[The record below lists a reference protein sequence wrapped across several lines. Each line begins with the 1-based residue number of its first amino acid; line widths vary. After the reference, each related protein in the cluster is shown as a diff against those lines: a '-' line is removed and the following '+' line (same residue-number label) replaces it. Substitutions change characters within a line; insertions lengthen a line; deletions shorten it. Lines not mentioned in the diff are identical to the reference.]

1 MTKTKHLLRDSLA
14 RQIIDGTLKPNEI
27 LPNEP
32 TLAREYGV
40 SRTTIRDVLRS
51 LEEKG
56 LIERKTYVGTRVRS
70 IHSWNLLDDEV
81 LNWSCGVMSQR
92 RFFSSLMELRMI
104 IEPQAAALAAI
115 RANDADLQAIQE
127 AFAWMNIGNQR
138 IDPEGDVAFH
148 QGIIKASGNMFV
160 AQFGG
165 AVRAALYHTIYLSR
179 KEAIDQA
186 GSLENHRQVLNAIE
200 NRDARGAYS
209 IMIRILDGTVAD
221 LGLQPSEIITAETG
235 RDSALTPRPTK

>member
-1 MTKTKHLLRDSLA
+1 MSEPMTKTKHILRDRLA
-14 RQIIDGTLKPNEI
+14 RQIVEGTLKPDDI
-27 LPNEP
+27 LPNEL
-32 TLAREYGV
+32 TLAREHGV

-56 LIERKTYVGTRVRS
+56 LLERKTYVGTRVRS

-115 RANDADLQAIQE
+115 RANDADLRAIQD
-127 AFAWMNIGNQR
+127 AFSWMNLDNQR
-138 IDPEGDVAFH
+138 IDPKGDVAFH
-148 QGIIKASGNMFV
+148 QGIIKASGNMFL

-165 AVRAALYHTIYLSR
+165 AIRAALYHTIYLSG
-179 KEAIDQA
+179 KEAINQP
-186 GSLENHRQVLNAIE
+186 GSIENHRQVLNAIE
-200 NRDARGAYS
+200 NRDARSAYA
-209 IMIRILDGTVAD
+209 IMIRILDMTVSD
-221 LGLQPSEIITAETG
+221 LGLPPSEVITTDIDRG
-235 RDSALTPRPTK
+235 

>member
-1 MTKTKHLLRDSLA
+1 MSETMTKTKHILRDKLA
-14 RQIIDGTLKPNEI
+14 RQIVEGTLKPNDI
-27 LPNEP
+27 LPNEL
-32 TLAREYGV
+32 TLVREYGL

-56 LIERKTYVGTRVRS
+56 LLERKTYVGTRVRS

-127 AFAWMNIGNQR
+127 AFTWMNIDNQR

-165 AVRAALYHTIYLSR
+165 AIRAALYHTIYLSG

-186 GSLENHRQVLNAIE
+186 GSIESHRQVLNSIE
-200 NRDARGAYS
+200 NRDALSAYS
-209 IMIRILDGTVAD
+209 IMIRILKMTVSD
-221 LGLQPSEIITAETG
+221 LGLPLSEIITADTSSG
-235 RDSALTPRPTK
+235 

>member
-1 MTKTKHLLRDSLA
+1 MTKTKHILRDRLA
-14 RQIIDGTLKPNEI
+14 RQIVEGTLKPDDI
-27 LPNEP
+27 LPNEL
-32 TLAREYGV
+32 TLAREHGV

-56 LIERKTYVGTRVRS
+56 LLERKTYVGTRVRS

-115 RANDADLQAIQE
+115 RANDADLRAIQD
-127 AFAWMNIGNQR
+127 AFSWMNLDNQR
-138 IDPEGDVAFH
+138 IDPKGDVAFH
-148 QGIIKASGNMFV
+148 QGIIKASGNMFL

-165 AVRAALYHTIYLSR
+165 AIRAALYHTIYLSG
-179 KEAIDQA
+179 KEAINQP
-186 GSLENHRQVLNAIE
+186 GSIENHRQVLNAIE
-200 NRDARGAYS
+200 NRDARSAYA
-209 IMIRILDGTVAD
+209 IMIRILDMTVSD
-221 LGLQPSEIITAETG
+221 LGLPPSEVITTDIDRG
-235 RDSALTPRPTK
+235 

>member
-1 MTKTKHLLRDSLA
+1 LSEPMTKTKHILRDRLA
-14 RQIIDGTLKPNEI
+14 RQIVEGTLKPDDI
-27 LPNEP
+27 LPNEL
-32 TLAREYGV
+32 TLAREHGV

-56 LIERKTYVGTRVRS
+56 LLERKTYVGTRVRS

-115 RANDADLQAIQE
+115 RANDADLRAIQD
-127 AFAWMNIGNQR
+127 AFSWMNLDNQR
-138 IDPEGDVAFH
+138 IDPKGDVAFH
-148 QGIIKASGNMFV
+148 QGIIKASGNMFL

-165 AVRAALYHTIYLSR
+165 AIRAALYHTIYLSG
-179 KEAIDQA
+179 KEAINQP
-186 GSLENHRQVLNAIE
+186 GSIENHRQVLNAIE
-200 NRDARGAYS
+200 NRDARSAYA
-209 IMIRILDGTVAD
+209 IMIRILDMTVSD
-221 LGLQPSEIITAETG
+221 LGLPPSEVITTDIDRG
-235 RDSALTPRPTK
+235 

>member
-1 MTKTKHLLRDSLA
+1 MSETMTRTKHILRDRLA
-14 RQIIDGTLKPNEI
+14 RQIVEGALKPNDI
-27 LPNEP
+27 LPNELA
-32 TLAREYGV
+32 LAREYGV

-56 LIERKTYVGTRVRS
+56 LLERKTYVGTRVRS

-115 RANDADLQAIQE
+115 RANDADLQAIQDS
-127 AFAWMNIGNQR
+127 FNWMNIDDQR
-138 IDPEGDVAFH
+138 IDPKGDVAFH

-165 AVRAALYHTIYLSR
+165 AIRAALYHTIFLSG
-179 KEAIDQA
+179 KEAINQP
-186 GSLENHRQVLNAIE
+186 GSIENHRQVVNAIE
-200 NRDARGAYS
+200 NRDARSAYA
-209 IMIRILDGTVAD
+209 IMTRILNMTVSD
-221 LGLQPSEIITAETG
+221 LGLPPSEIITAENG
-235 RDSALTPRPTK
+235 RG

>member
-1 MTKTKHLLRDSLA
+1 MSEIPGKTKQLLREKLV
-14 RQIIDGTLKPNEI
+14 RQIVEGQLKPNDI
-27 LPNEP
+27 LPNELA
-32 TLAREYGV
+32 LAREHQV

-56 LIERKTYVGTRVRS
+56 LVERKTYVSTRVRS

-81 LNWSCGVMSQR
+81 LSWSCGAMSHR
-92 RFFSSLMELRMI
+92 RFFTSLMELRLI

-115 RANDADLQAIQE
+115 RANDQDLQTIRQ
-127 AFAWMNIGNQR
+127 AFKWMNLDDQR

-165 AVRAALYHTIYLSR
+165 AVRAALYHTIYLSG
-179 KEAIDQA
+179 KEAIDQP
-186 GSLENHRQVLNAIE
+186 GSIENHRQLLNAIE
-200 NRDARGAYS
+200 NRDALRAYS
-209 IMIRILDGTVAD
+209 LMTRILNLTASD
-221 LGLQPSEIITAETG
+221 LGLPPTDLVLA
-235 RDSALTPRPTK
+235 DSSPER

>member
-1 MTKTKHLLRDSLA
+1 MIKTKYLLRDKLA
-14 RQIIDGTLKPNEI
+14 RQIVEGTLKPNDI
-27 LPNEP
+27 LPNELA
-32 TLAREYGV
+32 LAREYGV

-56 LIERKTYVGTRVRS
+56 LLERKTYVGTRVRS

-115 RANDADLQAIQE
+115 RANDDDLQAIRD
-127 AFAWMNIGNQR
+127 AFTWMNIKNQR

-148 QGIIKASGNMFV
+148 QAIIKASGNMFV

-165 AVRAALYHTIYLSR
+165 AVRAALYHTIYLSG
-179 KEAIDQA
+179 KEAINQP
-186 GSLENHRQVLNAIE
+186 GSIENHRQVVNAIE
-200 NRDARGAYS
+200 NRDARSAYT
-209 IMIRILDGTVAD
+209 IMIRILDMTISD
-221 LGLQPSEIITAETG
+221 LGLPSSEIITAETG
-235 RDSALTPRPTK
+235 RG

>member
-1 MTKTKHLLRDSLA
+1 LSGTMTKTKHLLRDSLA

-104 IEPQAAALAAI
+104 IEPQAAA
-115 RANDADLQAIQE
+115 
-127 AFAWMNIGNQR
+127 
-138 IDPEGDVAFH
+138 
-148 QGIIKASGNMFV
+148 
-160 AQFGG
+160 QFGG